1 MMIDDATLQNALDAC
16 PTPLYLF
23 DQQVLNDRITRL
35 RASLPSRIK
44 LCYAMKANPF
54 IVREASALAD
64 CVEACS
70 PGEVLICANAGV
82 PFEKIVLS
90 GVWKDRRCLDDLFQA
105 DRIPHRFTIES
116 SQQLKDLVE
125 LANAYRRR
133 VNVLFRLS
141 SENQFGVDSVTLK
154 ELIAGCKD
162 DPFISIQGIQYYSGT
177 QKTSLKKLDRELNKL
192 HRIVAEVEAACSVKL
207 NEIEYGPGL
216 PVEYFD
222 ENEERARSAQDEPVA
237 ELATLLDGFPFEG
250 DIVLELGR
258 IVAEVEAAC
267 SVKLN
272 EIEYGPGLPVEY
284 FDENEERARSAQDE
298 PVAELATLLDGF
310 PFEGDIVLEL
320 GRSIA
325 ADCGAYLTSV
335 VDVKTTS
342 GQNYAIVDGGMH
354 QISYYGHSMAMKS
367 PVFRK
372 VGATAGAAQP
382 WNICGA
388 LCTVN
393 DIMAKQAPIVNLSVG
408 DVLAFS
414 RAGAYCATE
423 GRALFLSRDL
433 PSVVVRDVSGNM
445 RIARHRLE
453 TASFNSSNGSQD
465 RSTEQDEKENGL

>member
-1 MMIDDATLQNALDAC
+1 MLETAPTAAL
-16 PTPLYLF
+16 TSST
-23 DQQVLNDRITRL
+23 N
-35 RASLPSRIK
+35 
-44 LCYAMKANPF
+44 
-54 IVREASALAD
+54 
-64 CVEACS
+64 
-70 PGEVLICANAGV
+70 
-82 PFEKIVLS
+82 
-90 GVWKDRRCLDDLFQA
+90 VWK
-105 DRIPHRFTIES
+105 
-116 SQQLKDLVE
+116 
-125 LANAYRRR
+125 AY
-133 VNVLFRLS
+133 
-141 SENQFGVDSVTLK
+141 
-154 ELIAGCKD
+154 
-162 DPFISIQGIQYYSGT
+162 Y
-177 QKTSLKKLDRELNKL
+177 
-192 HRIVAEVEAACSVKL
+192 
-207 NEIEYGPGL
+207 
-216 PVEYFD
+216 
-222 ENEERARSAQDEPVA
+222 A
-237 ELATLLDGFPFEG
+237 ELFTAAMNGEEIPTDWAKGYDDGAVAITDLGPECAEG
-250 DIVLELGR
+250 TAEK
-258 IVAEVEAAC
+258 VAEVEAAC

-393 DIMAKQAPIVNLSVG
+393 DIMAKQAPIVDLSVG

>member
-23 DQQVLNDRITRL
+23 DHQVLNDRITRL

-54 IVREASALAD
+54 IVLEASALAD

-141 SENQFGVDSVTLK
+141 SENQFGVDSATLK

-222 ENEERARSAQDEPVA
+222 EDEERARSAQDEPVA

-250 DIVLELGR
+250 DV
-258 IVAEVEAAC
+258 
-267 SVKLN
+267 
-272 EIEYGPGLPVEY
+272 
-284 FDENEERARSAQDE
+284 
-298 PVAELATLLDGF
+298 
-310 PFEGDIVLEL
+310 VLEL

-354 QISYYGHSMAMKS
+354 QIS
-367 PVFRK
+367 
-372 VGATAGAAQP
+372 
-382 WNICGA
+382 
-388 LCTVN
+388 
-393 DIMAKQAPIVNLSVG
+393 
-408 DVLAFS
+408 
-414 RAGAYCATE
+414 
-423 GRALFLSRDL
+423 
-433 PSVVVRDVSGNM
+433 
-445 RIARHRLE
+445 
-453 TASFNSSNGSQD
+453 
-465 RSTEQDEKENGL
+465 

>member
-154 ELIAGCKD
+154 DLIAGC
-162 DPFISIQGIQYYSGT
+162 
-177 QKTSLKKLDRELNKL
+177 
-192 HRIVAEVEAACSVKL
+192 
-207 NEIEYGPGL
+207 
-216 PVEYFD
+216 
-222 ENEERARSAQDEPVA
+222 
-237 ELATLLDGFPFEG
+237 
-250 DIVLELGR
+250 
-258 IVAEVEAAC
+258 
-267 SVKLN
+267 
-272 EIEYGPGLPVEY
+272 
-284 FDENEERARSAQDE
+284 
-298 PVAELATLLDGF
+298 
-310 PFEGDIVLEL
+310 
-320 GRSIA
+320 
-325 ADCGAYLTSV
+325 
-335 VDVKTTS
+335 
-342 GQNYAIVDGGMH
+342 
-354 QISYYGHSMAMKS
+354 
-367 PVFRK
+367 
-372 VGATAGAAQP
+372 
-382 WNICGA
+382 
-388 LCTVN
+388 
-393 DIMAKQAPIVNLSVG
+393 
-408 DVLAFS
+408 
-414 RAGAYCATE
+414 
-423 GRALFLSRDL
+423 
-433 PSVVVRDVSGNM
+433 
-445 RIARHRLE
+445 
-453 TASFNSSNGSQD
+453 
-465 RSTEQDEKENGL
+465 

>member
-141 SENQFGVDSVTLK
+141 SENQFGVDSATLK

-258 IVAEVEAAC
+258 
-267 SVKLN
+267 
-272 EIEYGPGLPVEY
+272 
-284 FDENEERARSAQDE
+284 
-298 PVAELATLLDGF
+298 
-310 PFEGDIVLEL
+310 
-320 GRSIA
+320 SIA

-354 QISYYGHSMAMKS
+354 QISYYGIRWPRS
-367 PVFRK
+367 PRFSGRS
-372 VGATAGAAQP
+372 AQRPALRSLGTSAERFARSTTSWPSKRRSSICP
-382 WNICGA
+382 WETCLRSLG
-388 LCTVN
+388 
-393 DIMAKQAPIVNLSVG
+393 QAPTAQRRVG
-408 DVLAFS
+408 RCF
-414 RAGAYCATE
+414 
-423 GRALFLSRDL
+423 
-433 PSVVVRDVSGNM
+433 
-445 RIARHRLE
+445 
-453 TASFNSSNGSQD
+453 
-465 RSTEQDEKENGL
+465 

>member
-222 ENEERARSAQDEPVA
+222 ENEERAKLRDRRRRHASDFVLRAFDGHEVPCFQEGRRNGRRCAALEHLRSALHGQRHHGQASADRQFVRGRRA
-237 ELATLLDGFPFEG
+237 CVLSGRRLLRNGGSGAVFKPG
-250 DIVLELGR
+250 S
-258 IVAEVEAAC
+258 
-267 SVKLN
+267 SV
-272 EIEYGPGLPVEY
+272 GG
-284 FDENEERARSAQDE
+284 RARRFGKHAHCSA
-298 PVAELATLLDGF
+298 
-310 PFEGDIVLEL
+310 
-320 GRSIA
+320 S
-325 ADCGAYLTSV
+325 
-335 VDVKTTS
+335 
-342 GQNYAIVDGGMH
+342 
-354 QISYYGHSMAMKS
+354 
-367 PVFRK
+367 
-372 VGATAGAAQP
+372 AG
-382 WNICGA
+382 
-388 LCTVN
+388 
-393 DIMAKQAPIVNLSVG
+393 
-408 DVLAFS
+408 
-414 RAGAYCATE
+414 
-423 GRALFLSRDL
+423 
-433 PSVVVRDVSGNM
+433 
-445 RIARHRLE
+445 
-453 TASFNSSNGSQD
+453 
-465 RSTEQDEKENGL
+465 NGLVQFIERVAG

>member
-141 SENQFGVDSVTLK
+141 SENQFGVDSATLK

-216 PVEYFD
+216 
-222 ENEERARSAQDEPVA
+222 
-237 ELATLLDGFPFEG
+237 ATLLDGFPFEG
-250 DIVLELGR
+250 DV
-258 IVAEVEAAC
+258 
-267 SVKLN
+267 
-272 EIEYGPGLPVEY
+272 
-284 FDENEERARSAQDE
+284 
-298 PVAELATLLDGF
+298 
-310 PFEGDIVLEL
+310 VLEL

-393 DIMAKQAPIVNLSVG
+393 DILAKQAPIVDLSVG

-453 TASFNSSNGSQD
+453 TASFNSSNGPQD

>member
-1 MMIDDATLQNALDAC
+1 MLCDEGE
-16 PTPLYLF
+16 PLH
-23 DQQVLNDRITRL
+23 
-35 RASLPSRIK
+35 RAGS
-44 LCYAMKANPF
+44 A
-54 IVREASALAD
+54 ALAD

-90 GVWKDRRCLDDLFQA
+90 GVQEDRRCLDDLFQA

-133 VNVLFRLS
+133 VNVLFWLS
-141 SENQFGVDSVTLK
+141 SENQFGVDSATLK

-222 ENEERARSAQDEPVA
+222 EDEERARSAQDEPVA
-237 ELATLLDGFPFEG
+237 RACNAAGRFPFRG
-250 DIVLELGR
+250 GHR
-258 IVAEVEAAC
+258 
-267 SVKLN
+267 
-272 EIEYGPGLPVEY
+272 P
-284 FDENEERARSAQDE
+284 RA
-298 PVAELATLLDGF
+298 
-310 PFEGDIVLEL
+310 

-335 VDVKTTS
+335 VDAKTTS
-342 GQNYAIVDGGMH
+342 AQNYAIVDGGMH
-354 QISYYGHSMAMKS
+354 QISYYGHSMAMS

-372 VGATAGAAQP
+372 VGAGRRCAALEHLRS
-382 WNICGA
+382 A
-388 LCTVN
+388 LHGH
-393 DIMAKQAPIVNLSVG
+393 IMAKQAPIVNLSVG
-408 DVLAFS
+408 DACVL
-414 RAGAYCATE
+414 GQATAQRRV
-423 GRALFLSRDL
+423 GRCF
-433 PSVVVRDVSGNM
+433 
-445 RIARHRLE
+445 
-453 TASFNSSNGSQD
+453 
-465 RSTEQDEKENGL
+465 

>member
-1 MMIDDATLQNALDAC
+1 M
-16 PTPLYLF
+16 
-23 DQQVLNDRITRL
+23 
-35 RASLPSRIK
+35 
-44 LCYAMKANPF
+44 
-54 IVREASALAD
+54 
-64 CVEACS
+64 
-70 PGEVLICANAGV
+70 
-82 PFEKIVLS
+82 
-90 GVWKDRRCLDDLFQA
+90 
-105 DRIPHRFTIES
+105 
-116 SQQLKDLVE
+116 
-125 LANAYRRR
+125 
-133 VNVLFRLS
+133 NVLFRLS
-141 SENQFGVDSVTLK
+141 SENQFGVDSATLK

-207 NEIEYGPGL
+207 NEIEYGP
-216 PVEYFD
+216 
-222 ENEERARSAQDEPVA
+222 RASRRVLRRGRGAGSQRAGRTRCRA
-237 ELATLLDGFPFEG
+237 CNAAGRFPFRG
-250 DIVLELGR
+250 GR
-258 IVAEVEAAC
+258 R
-267 SVKLN
+267 
-272 EIEYGPGLPVEY
+272 P
-284 FDENEERARSAQDE
+284 RA
-298 PVAELATLLDGF
+298 
-310 PFEGDIVLEL
+310 

-393 DIMAKQAPIVNLSVG
+393 DILAKQAPIVDLSVG

-423 GRALFLSRDL
+423 GRALFLSRD
-433 PSVVVRDVSGNM
+433 PSVGGRARRFGNM

-453 TASFNSSNGSQD
+453 TASFNSSNGPQ
-465 RSTEQDEKENGL
+465 E

>member
-141 SENQFGVDSVTLK
+141 SENQFGVDSATLK

-237 ELATLLDGFPFEG
+237 ELATLLDGFPF
-250 DIVLELGR
+250 
-258 IVAEVEAAC
+258 
-267 SVKLN
+267 
-272 EIEYGPGLPVEY
+272 
-284 FDENEERARSAQDE
+284 
-298 PVAELATLLDGF
+298 
-310 PFEGDIVLEL
+310 
-320 GRSIA
+320 
-325 ADCGAYLTSV
+325 V

>member
-23 DQQVLNDRITRL
+23 DHQVLNDRITRL

-54 IVREASALAD
+54 IVLEASALAA

-141 SENQFGVDSVTLK
+141 SENQFGVDSATLK

-207 NEIEYGPGL
+207 NEIEYGPGFRR
-216 PVEYFD
+216 VHRRGR
-222 ENEERARSAQDEPVA
+222 ERLAARGRTRCRACNA
-237 ELATLLDGFPFEG
+237 AGRFP
-250 DIVLELGR
+250 LSRGR
-258 IVAEVEAAC
+258 R
-267 SVKLN
+267 
-272 EIEYGPGLPVEY
+272 P
-284 FDENEERARSAQDE
+284 RAGTR
-298 PVAELATLLDGF
+298 
-310 PFEGDIVLEL
+310 
-320 GRSIA
+320 IA
-325 ADCGAYLTSV
+325 ADCGAYRPASSTS
-335 VDVKTTS
+335 KRRA
-342 GQNYAIVDGGMH
+342 GQNYAIVDGGMS
-354 QISYYGHSMAMKS
+354 ISYYGHSMAMS
-367 PVFRK
+367 PRFRK

-382 WNICGA
+382 WNICGR
-388 LCTVN
+388 LHGQRHPG
-393 DIMAKQAPIVNLSVG
+393 QASADRRFWTCLRS
-408 DVLAFS
+408 LR
-414 RAGAYCATE
+414 RAHCAT
-423 GRALFLSRDL
+423 GRGCFRKDL
-433 PSVVVRDVSGNM
+433 PSVIGCDSSCA
-445 RIARHRLE
+445 ARHRQNN
-453 TASFNSSNGSQD
+453 SFNSSNGRRINRQSG
-465 RSTEQDEKENGL
+465 TKENR

>member
-141 SENQFGVDSVTLK
+141 SENQFGVDSATLK

-192 HRIVAEVEAACSVKL
+192 HSIVAEVEAACSVKL

-222 ENEERARSAQDEPVA
+222 EDEERARSAQDEPVA

-250 DIVLELGR
+250 DV
-258 IVAEVEAAC
+258 
-267 SVKLN
+267 
-272 EIEYGPGLPVEY
+272 
-284 FDENEERARSAQDE
+284 
-298 PVAELATLLDGF
+298 
-310 PFEGDIVLEL
+310 VLEL

-393 DIMAKQAPIVNLSVG
+393 DILAKQAPIVDLSVG

-453 TASFNSSNGSQD
+453 TASFNSSNGPQD

>member
-141 SENQFGVDSVTLK
+141 SENQFGVDSATLK

-258 IVAEVEAAC
+258 
-267 SVKLN
+267 
-272 EIEYGPGLPVEY
+272 
-284 FDENEERARSAQDE
+284 
-298 PVAELATLLDGF
+298 
-310 PFEGDIVLEL
+310 
-320 GRSIA
+320 SIA

-335 VDVKTTS
+335 VENDERAKLRDRRRRHASDFVLR
-342 GQNYAIVDGGMH
+342 AFDGHEVPGF
-354 QISYYGHSMAMKS
+354 Q
-367 PVFRK
+367 
-372 VGATAGAAQP
+372 
-382 WNICGA
+382 
-388 LCTVN
+388 
-393 DIMAKQAPIVNLSVG
+393 
-408 DVLAFS
+408 
-414 RAGAYCATE
+414 E
-423 GRALFLSRDL
+423 GRRNGRRCAALEHLRSALHGQRHPGQASADRRFVRGRRACVLSGRRL
-433 PSVVVRDVSGNM
+433 LRNGGSGAVFKPGSSVSG
-445 RIARHRLE
+445 RARRFGKHAHCS
-453 TASFNSSNGSQD
+453 ASAG
-465 RSTEQDEKENGL
+465 NGLVQFIERVAG